1 VPTICVTCG
10 RVLTP
15 RTFPGSFIC
24 EPCRQKENPVSSPFP
39 LNPEAPPPPPA
50 EPPPPA
56 PEPPPA
62 AEVVDEL
69 EQAPPGTLARTAPQP
84 VEVEQADVPLA
95 DLQRLWK
102 LGQWLALTEGE
113 LTRQSQAAATMRW
126 FLATDLD
133 LPLSAALEISIIDG
147 RPYFSARLLRILAI
161 RHGYRIIPGPDAGDE
176 VCTAILVDD
185 STGTELG
192 QATYTIDNARRAG
205 LADKRNYQRDPAS
218 MLWARAA
225 RRVLD
230 YYAPNVLFALR
241 LPSDPL
247 RMAQAGNRFRDLELD
262 SDPADGDDSIPF

>member
-1 VPTICVTCG
+1 VTTPT
-10 RVLTP
+10 
-15 RTFPGSFIC
+15 
-24 EPCRQKENPVSSPFP
+24 PFP
-39 LNPEAPPPPPA
+39 LGGTAPPPPEHSGAAAPPA
-50 EPPPPA
+50 PVTAGADAPPA
-56 PEPPPA
+56 PEPPP

-69 EQAPPGTLARTAPQP
+69 EQAPHGAARESFAALERTAPQP

-161 RHGYRIIPGPDAGDE
+161 RHGYRIVPGPDSGDE
-176 VCTAILVDD
+176 VCTAILIDD

-192 QATYTIDNARRAG
+192 AATYRIEDAQRAG

-247 RMAQAGNRFRDLELD
+247 RLAQAGNRFRDLELD
-262 SDPADGDDSIPF
+262 ADSADGDEAIPF

>member
-1 VPTICVTCG
+1 M
-10 RVLTP
+10 
-15 RTFPGSFIC
+15 
-24 EPCRQKENPVSSPFP
+24 NSPFP

-50 EPPPPA
+50 EPPPA
-56 PEPPPA
+56 PEPPP

-69 EQAPPGTLARTAPQP
+69 EQAPPGALERTAPQP
-84 VEVEQADVPLA
+84 TALEREPALS

-133 LPLSAALEISIIDG
+133 LPLSAALEIHIIDG

-161 RHGYRIIPGPDAGDE
+161 RHGYRIVPGPDSGDE
-176 VCTAILVDD
+176 VCTAILIDD

-192 QATYTIDNARRAG
+192 AATYRIEDAQRAG

-247 RMAQAGNRFRDLELD
+247 RLAQAGNRFRDLELD
-262 SDPADGDDSIPF
+262 ADSADGDEAIPF